1 MIFFS
6 KGFILRSE
14 ERADDIYAAL
24 DTAVE
29 KMQRQMQRYKGKRN
43 RGRGDGKS
51 AAEVAPIV
59 VDEKISDEEQPVIVR
74 RKHFVLTPMD
84 EQEAIEQAER
94 FISHAGDC
102 LWLAG
107 PHVEQASEEQNM
119 RLLGFPLL
127 PGFESC

>member
-1 MIFFS
+1 MKAFWVYGEYVSSAGI
-6 KGFILRSE
+6 KRLQRSE
-14 ERADDIYAAL
+14 VGHYILELGEWDECPRQDRLPLA
-24 DTAVE
+24 
-29 KMQRQMQRYKGKRN
+29 KMFLAG
-43 RGRGDGKS
+43 S
-51 AAEVAPIV
+51 
-59 VDEKISDEEQPVIVR
+59 
-74 RKHFVLTPMD
+74 